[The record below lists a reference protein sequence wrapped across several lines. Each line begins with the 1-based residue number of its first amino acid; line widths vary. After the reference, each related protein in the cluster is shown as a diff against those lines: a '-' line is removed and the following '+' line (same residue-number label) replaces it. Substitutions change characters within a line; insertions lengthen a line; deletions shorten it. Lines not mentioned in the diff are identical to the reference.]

1 MGHERQKF
9 RLRAVSGPGC
19 EVSVRC
25 RLGVS
30 DPLRRSALNVQRS
43 TLQRC
48 NVQISRD
55 EIDERAGSWYYTCI
69 NEGGSYVKNVTNGA
83 FSSIYWSPESC
94 CGRSGHQS
102 GRNGFTSRLQSGT
115 SSDIDTPRL
124 CAFSTSWLRKS
135 ARPTPFNRVSSVPLP
150 CARDGGWPSID
161 VRRIATVAGSASV
174 SALLAGVL
182 NSA

>member
-1 MGHERQKF
+1 MSTRS
-9 RLRAVSGPGC
+9 LGP
-19 EVSVRC
+19 
-25 RLGVS
+25 
-30 DPLRRSALNVQRS
+30 PQRS
-43 TLQRC
+43 TFKSHAMRSMSGR
-48 NVQISRD
+48 VHGI
-55 EIDERAGSWYYTCI
+55 TCI
-69 NEGGSYVKNVTNGA
+69 TEGGSYAKTVTNGA

-102 GRNGFTSRLQSGT
+102 GWNGFTSRLQSGT

-150 CARDGGWPSID
+150 CARKGGWPSID